1 MERSLIIMGI
11 TGHMGAA
18 ILRLAHARGLKVV
31 AGIDRAEALAQA
43 KNLDLPCKADAE
55 SVLSQNPG
63 SVIIDFTAPAGTLG
77 LLEAA
82 VRHKNPMVIGTT
94 GFTAEDK
101 ARVEDAAKNIPI
113 LLSPNM
119 SLGVNA
125 LLEILP
131 RLVRALGPGY
141 DLEIV
146 EMHHNR
152 KKDAPSGTA
161 LRLGECLAEARN
173 WKLEDVSACCR
184 EGLIGARPKEE
195 IGIQTVR
202 GGDVVGVHTV
212 YLVGE
217 GERIEVTHHAH
228 SRDNFASGAL
238 NASQWLAGKKPGIIY
253 SIQDMLREMA

>member
-1 MERSLIIMGI
+1 MERPLIIMGI
-11 TGHMGAA
+11 TGHMGMAV
-18 ILRLAHARGLKVV
+18 LRLARAQGLKAV
-31 AGIDRAEALAQA
+31 AGIDRAEALAQSQ
-43 KNLDLPCKADAE
+43 NLGLPCAADAE
-55 SVLSQNPG
+55 TVLSQNPG
-63 SVIIDFTAPAGTLG
+63 AVIIDFTAPAGTLG
-77 LLEAA
+77 LLDAA
-82 VRHKNPMVIGTT
+82 VRCQNPLVIGTT

-101 ARVEDAAKNIPI
+101 SRVEKAANHIPI

-125 LLEILP
+125 LLEVLP
-131 RLVRALGPGY
+131 RLVRALGPSY

-146 EMHHNR
+146 EIHHNR

-161 LRLGECLAEARN
+161 LRLGECLAEARG
-173 WKLEDVSACCR
+173 WKLDDVGTCCR
-184 EGLIGARPKEE
+184 EGLVGARPKEE

-202 GGDVVGVHTV
+202 GGDVAGVHTV

-238 NASQWLAGKKPGIIY
+238 SASQWLARQTPGKLY
-253 SIQDMLREMA
+253 SIQDMLRELA